1 MRTNNMI
8 ILVVVAVVLVGLA
21 VFGIGGMTPTNDTDN
36 NSTNNTTLNI
46 SDNTTN
52 NTAENQT
59 TSQKTTKKTSSN
71 SKKQSNDGVTYD
83 AELNDYFDS
92 NGKTVKEGQF
102 PKGTSKEEVKRGL
115 QEIGDT

>member
-1 MRTNNMI
+1 MRTNNVI

-36 NSTNNTTLNI
+36 NTTNNTTLNL

-52 NTAENQT
+52 NMTENQT
-59 TSQKTTKKTSSN
+59 ASQQTKKKTNSN
-71 SKKQSNDGVTYD
+71 TKKQSNDGVTYD
-83 AELNDYFDS
+83 AELNEYFDN

-102 PKGTSKEEVKRGL
+102 PKGTSKQDVKRGL